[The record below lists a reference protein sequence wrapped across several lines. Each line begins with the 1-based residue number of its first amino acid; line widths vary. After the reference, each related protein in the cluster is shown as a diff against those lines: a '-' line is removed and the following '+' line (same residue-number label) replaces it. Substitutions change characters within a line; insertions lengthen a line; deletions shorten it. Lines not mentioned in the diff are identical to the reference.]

1 MNGLLLSKPR
11 ILRQNAQTGGPI
23 PESGNDLTRLS
34 RRSLLELVLFLALS
48 TFFFSIR
55 HVDLLAPLTENV
67 RQLLGCPP
75 PPILTTL
82 AVAGYTLSAAIL
94 VRGRIING
102 ARPSCE
108 WWHLCFW
115 TTFCFF
121 YAVAHALP
129 ENFMG
134 VFVAGLF
141 LFTLEQ
147 LHLWTYGLKTQ
158 PGGKALFGKT

>member
-1 MNGLLLSKPR
+1 M
-11 ILRQNAQTGGPI
+11 
-23 PESGNDLTRLS
+23 TRLS

-48 TFFFSIR
+48 TLFFSIR

-67 RQLLGCPP
+67 RVLLGCPP

-94 VRGRIING
+94 VRGRIISG
-102 ARPSCE
+102 APPSCR
-108 WWHLCFW
+108 WWHLCLWVLFY
-115 TTFCFF
+115 FF
-121 YAVAHALP
+121 YAVANALP

-147 LHLWTYGLKTQ
+147 LHLWTYGMKSQPAEKT
-158 PGGKALFGKT
+158 LLGKT